1 MFIIALV
8 VEVLALLVDTFVP
21 SRPVSPSHCF
31 AIVGREQTQKPC
43 QCKQLQLKQK
53 SAHAH
58 AHVTP
63 QIVKYTNARNPDL
76 NLNSDA
82 SLSLNWRLTLD
93 LNLKLDPS
101 LNLDLN
107 LNVDLNLDVN
117 LEVQRI

>member
-1 MFIIALV
+1 M
-8 VEVLALLVDTFVP
+8 
-21 SRPVSPSHCF
+21 
-31 AIVGREQTQKPC
+31 QTTITQTKIC
-43 QCKQLQLKQK
+43 TR
-53 SAHAH
+53 AR

-76 NLNSDA
+76 NLNSD